1 MPVLFVYEKDLV
13 DPRPQIPSLEGRSTA
28 GLGKAT
34 ILALLAHNPLHVY
47 FSGRSLAATE
57 ALIAS
62 VTASSSSPPPPLTFV
77 QMDLASLATIK
88 PALAASFAHDRLDV
102 LINNAGIMAG
112 PAGLSAD
119 GYEIQFATNHLGH
132 AMLVRALLPV
142 LRRAA
147 ALPGSDVRVVNL
159 TSVGYQ
165 GHPSDGISFAT
176 LRTTQAGPPILGQW
190 TRYGRAQS
198 LIGVNNVMATDRE
211 NKDTSRQA
219 SMSPLPRRQSKLA
232 NMLFTREL
240 ARLHPSITAVA
251 VHPGTVGTGLVAK
264 QGLLNRLL
272 VHVPNKMAGAPI
284 LTPERGCWSQVWAA
298 TAAARGDLVSGG
310 FYLPVGRLADNKLD
324 RFATDDEL
332 AGELW
337 RWTEGVL
344 AGLD

>member
-1 MPVLFVYEKDLV
+1 
-13 DPRPQIPSLEGRSTA
+13 
-28 GLGKAT
+28 
-34 ILALLAHNPLHVY
+34 
-47 FSGRSLAATE
+47 
-57 ALIAS
+57 
-62 VTASSSSPPPPLTFV
+62 
-77 QMDLASLATIK
+77 MDLASLATIK

-190 TRYGRAQS
+190 TRYG
-198 LIGVNNVMATDRE
+198 
-211 NKDTSRQA
+211 
-219 SMSPLPRRQSKLA
+219 QSKLA

>member
-1 MPVLFVYEKDLV
+1 MPALFVYEKDFV
-13 DPRPQIPSLEGRSTA
+13 DPTPQILSLEGKVIFVTGGTA

-34 ILALLAHNPLHVY
+34 ILALLAHNPSHIY
-47 FSGRSLAATE
+47 FSGRSLSSAK

-62 VTASSSSPPPPLTFV
+62 VTSSFSSPSTTTTPPPLTFV
-77 QMDLASLATIK
+77 WMDLASLSSIK
-88 PALAASFAHDRLDV
+88 PAVEASFTHTRLDI

-119 GYEIQFATNHLGH
+119 GYEIQFATNYLGH

-142 LRRAA
+142 LQRTA

-176 LRTTQAGPPILGQW
+176 LRTTQTGLPFLGQW
-190 TRYGRAQS
+190 TRYG
-198 LIGVNNVMATDRE
+198 
-211 NKDTSRQA
+211 
-219 SMSPLPRRQSKLA
+219 QSKLA
-232 NMLFTREL
+232 NILFTREL

-251 VHPGTVGTGLVAK
+251 VHPGVVSTGLVTN

-272 VHVPNKMAGAPI
+272 VNTTNKVMGAPI
-284 LTPERGCWSQVWAA
+284 VTPERGCWNQVWAA
-298 TAAARGDLVSGG
+298 AAAKKGDLVSGG
-310 FYLPVGRLADNKLD
+310 FYMPVGNLADGKLD
-324 RFATDDEL
+324 KFATDEEL

-337 RWTEGVL
+337 RWTEDVL
-344 AGLD
+344 AEFD